1 MAIIK
6 IPKTPASAYNPG
18 RPANALV
25 IAQVNELERAVRERG
40 GRIKRA
46 RPVTEGDAASYIRQL
61 TRGLHHQTL
70 LPQIKAAASPV
81 ALGKPAPGKKSP
93 RKKAGQTRS
102 RKSRSAKATA
112 SRRKTRAD
120 GKRRRS

>member
-6 IPKTPASAYNPG
+6 IPKTPASAYNPE

-25 IAQVNELERAVRERG
+25 IAQVNELERAVHERG

-46 RPVTEGDAASYIRQL
+46 RPVTEGDAARYIRQL

-70 LPQIKAAASPV
+70 LPEVHAAPSPIV
-81 ALGKPAPGKKSP
+81 LGKPAA
-93 RKKAGQTRS
+93 RKKTRRKKTVRKTRS
-102 RKSRSAKATA
+102 RKAAISTRKTTSAK
-112 SRRKTRAD
+112 
-120 GKRRRS
+120 KRRRS